1 MTVETGVECV
11 LTRMT
16 QVLTGFAQEGLCGR
30 CLPCPLGVAQALAI
44 LRRLSRGEGVE
55 GDVARLSR
63 IATSLGEAAR
73 CRRGKEAARALA
85 GSLRD
90 EAEYLAHLAGRCP
103 NGACRDLRRFR
114 VVAERCTMCGRCQEV
129 CPRGA
134 IVGDPYIP
142 YRGDNRP
149 YLILE
154 RKCDGCGHCV
164 AACPVRAIEPR

>member
-1 MTVETGVECV
+1 MTVEMEVACGPARMTKV
-11 LTRMT
+11 LTE
-16 QVLTGFAQEGLCGR
+16 FAEKGLCGR

-44 LRRLSRGEGVE
+44 LRRLSRGQGVE
-55 GDVARLSR
+55 GDVPRLSR
-63 IATSLGEAAR
+63 IATALAAVAR
-73 CRRGKEAARALA
+73 CRRGKEAAQALA
-85 GSLRD
+85 DSLSD
-90 EAEYLAHLAGRCP
+90 EEGYLAHRAGRCP
-103 NGACRDLRRFR
+103 ARTCRDLRRFR

-154 RKCDGCGHCV
+154 RKCDGCGQCG
-164 AACPVRAIEPR
+164 ATCPVGAIEEL